1 MIPSIK
7 RKQKKQEETCQRY
20 LSKTGMCGKPVF
32 TGFIIKTHRGNNV
45 RTVLCEKHSADEG
58 VRRVK

>member
-1 MIPSIK
+1 MPDSTK
-7 RKQKKQEETCQRY
+7 SKETCLRY

-32 TGFIIKTHRGNNV
+32 TGFIMKSWNGNNV
-45 RTVLCEKHSADEG
+45 RIGLCEKHSADEG